1 MATLAGLVLFAA
13 PIGVLVALLM
23 VSERWQAHRRD
34 EVLRQ
39 IALTD
44 ALHARLG
51 AVVAPVVRWRQRAWR
66 VTVAVPFE
74 RPAVVATVLATAAE
88 VFGQTRYEIA
98 LSRQTPAV
106 PMPHPPRR
114 ATLGQESLSWS

>member
-1 MATLAGLVLFAA
+1 MATLAGLLLFAA
-13 PIGVLVALLM
+13 PIVVLVALLM
-23 VSERWQAHRRD
+23 VSERRQAHRRD

-51 AVVAPVVRWRQRAWR
+51 AMVAPVVRRRQRAWR
-66 VTVAVPFE
+66 VAVAVPFE
-74 RPAVVATVLATAAE
+74 RPAVVAAVLATAAE
-88 VFGQTRYEIA
+88 VFGQTRYEIE

-106 PMPHPPRR
+106 PMPSPPRR
-114 ATLGQESLSWS
+114 ASLGQESLSWS